1 MVKQQ
6 VTGTYGC
13 GSIEVGSPGFE
24 TFYEGAFVDSTS
36 TVSVFSVNF
45 LNATSFRVDTSF
57 NRVLII
63 GFN

>member
-1 MVKQQ
+1 MVKQYA
-6 VTGTYGC
+6 TGTYGC

-24 TFYEGAFVDSTS
+24 TFYEGAYVAPPS
-36 TVSVFSVNF
+36 TVSTFSVNF